1 IELGNRFRLECGAAF
16 DVLHIILQNSAQV
29 SDVLPRWPMIGST
42 RLRLLALHSSS
53 VSHACTPKLERRTRC
68 RYSPRSRR
76 ATGPC
81 CQSKPR
87 QLGQDCPAFP
97 TLDCLLGMTPKPCQK
112 TLSDSCPIG
121 FYPGHAS
128 DKLIERHLARFANII
143 TDFVEGNENTRDNPR
158 DFDDLLPKEPI

>member
-1 IELGNRFRLECGAAF
+1 MPPSDRAAPNLPRLLASPRAVQDQASPGIRLNEHMEGDGPTVFATAVDFTGQSLSPRKCGAAF

-81 CQSKPR
+81 CQSKPGHV
-87 QLGQDCPAFP
+87 GQDIRKR
-97 TLDCLLGMTPKPCQK
+97 M
-112 TLSDSCPIG
+112 
-121 FYPGHAS
+121 
-128 DKLIERHLARFANII
+128 
-143 TDFVEGNENTRDNPR
+143 
-158 DFDDLLPKEPI
+158 